1 MSDNKWSLVYD
12 EFDPDQQGLREAICT
27 LGNGY
32 FATRAAVPEADADE
46 VNYPGTY
53 LAGGYN
59 RLETEISGR
68 LIENEDLV
76 NFPNWLVLKFRID
89 DQEWFDLRDVDILSF
104 CQTLD
109 LKAGTLIRQV
119 RFRDDQQRTTKLVER
134 RFVHLSQ
141 PHLAGLEVV
150 LSAEDWSGTVAF
162 LSAIDGRVENTGVER
177 YQKLAGHHHEPVEMV
192 QVDEERVYL
201 KVRTVQSGV
210 EVANCQ
216 HTRVYHRNQK
226 LAPQRELVHDE
237 AGLIG
242 QQFEVELNE
251 GSDVAVEK
259 IVSLFTNKDPAIS
272 ECGLAARD
280 ELAGVERFEELLERH
295 ALAWELLWRRF
306 DIAMDVEDSV
316 TSAYEPALILRL
328 HVFHLVQTA
337 SPNTKD
343 LDVGV
348 PARGWHGEAYRGHIF
363 WDELFIFP
371 LLNLR
376 MPEITRSLLN
386 YRYRRLDAA
395 RDEANKAGYDGA
407 MFPWQSGSSGR
418 EESQVLHLN
427 PESGRWLRDNTH
439 LQYHVSADIAYNVW
453 QYFQVTDDLEYLLF
467 YGAEIILEVARFF
480 ASLTT
485 YNERLDRYEICGV
498 MGPDEYHDSYPGPDD
513 AGPDDAGPDDARPD
527 DARKTEPG
535 LDNNAYTNV
544 MAVWV
549 LTRALDV
556 LDRLPELRFDE
567 LHDLLELEQEE
578 IDRWRDISQK
588 MRICFHDN
596 NVISQFEGYEDLEE
610 FDWEGYREK
619 YDNIQRLDR
628 ILEAEDDTP
637 NKYKASKQADVLMLF
652 YLFSDEDLSDL
663 FEQLGYEFD
672 ATAKQRN
679 IDYYLKRTSHGSTL
693 SRVVHSWVTADCDR
707 TQSWNLFLDALKSDV
722 SDIQGGTTPE
732 GIHLGAMAGTVD
744 LVQRSYAGIEI
755 RGDDVLR
762 FNPQLPNELSRL
774 HLDIRWRAHSLAVT
788 ITSDRLKIATRQS
801 SASPIRIGVSGEI
814 YELEAGQER
823 EFSLER
829 H

>member
-1 MSDNKWSLVYD
+1 MSDNHWSLVYD
-12 EFDPDQQGLREAICT
+12 EFKPDQQGLREALCT

-32 FATRAAVPEADADE
+32 FATRGAAPEAAADE
-46 VNYPGTY
+46 VHYPGTY

-59 RLETEISGR
+59 RRKTEIAGR
-68 LIENEDLV
+68 VIENEDLV
-76 NFPNWLVLKFRID
+76 NFPNWLPLKFRVD
-89 DQEWFDLRDVDILSF
+89 DGPWFDLRKVDILSF
-104 CQTLD
+104 RQQLD
-109 LKAGTLIRQV
+109 LKDGTLTRKV
-119 RFRDDQQRTTKLVER
+119 RFCDDENRTSTLVCR
-134 RFVHLSQ
+134 RFVHLSRR
-141 PHLAGLEVV
+141 HLAGLQLE
-150 LSAEDWSGTVAF
+150 LKAEDWSGRVEF
-162 LSAIDGRVENTGVER
+162 LSALDGRVNNSGVER
-177 YQKLAGHHHEPVEMV
+177 YQKLESKHHEPVEME
-192 QVDEERVYL
+192 QVDEETVYL
-201 KVRTVQSGV
+201 RVRALQSNL
-210 EVANCQ
+210 EVANSSR
-216 HTRVYHRNQK
+216 TRAYHRNQQ
-226 LAPQRELVHDE
+226 LHPERELVNE
-237 AGLIG
+237 PGGLIG
-242 QQFEVELNE
+242 QKFAVDLNE
-251 GSDVAVEK
+251 GSSVTVEK
-259 IVSLFTNKDPAIS
+259 MVSLFTSKDRAIS
-272 ECGLAARD
+272 ECGLASKNELEGIDRFD
-280 ELAGVERFEELLERH
+280 ELQQRH
-295 ALAWELLWRRF
+295 SLAWELLWRRF
-306 DIAMDVEDSV
+306 DIAMDVENGKA
-316 TSAYEPALILRL
+316 TQHHPALVLRL

-395 RDEANKAGYDGA
+395 RDEAEKAGFDGA

-427 PESGRWLRDNTH
+427 PESGRWLADNTH

-485 YNERLDRYEICGV
+485 YNDELDRYEICGV
-498 MGPDEYHDSYPGPDD
+498 MGPDEYHDSYPG
-513 AGPDDAGPDDARPD
+513 AE
-527 DARKTEPG
+527 EPG

-544 MAVWV
+544 MVVWV
-549 LTRALDV
+549 LTTALDV
-556 LDRLPELRFDE
+556 LDRLPELRYDE
-567 LHDLLELEQEE
+567 LHDLLELEQDE
-578 IDRWRDISQK
+578 IDRWRDISTK
-588 MRICFHDN
+588 MRLCFHDG
-596 NVISQFEGYEDLEE
+596 VISQFENYENLEE

-652 YLFSDEDLSDL
+652 YLFSDEELGEL
-663 FEQLGYEFD
+663 FEQMGYSFD
-672 ATAKQRN
+672 ADIKQRN
-679 IDYYLKRTSHGSTL
+679 IDYYLARTSHGSTL
-693 SRVVHSWVTADCDR
+693 SRVVHSWVTANCDR
-707 TQSWNLFLDALKSDV
+707 AQSWNLFLDALKSDV

-774 HLDIRWRAHSLAVT
+774 HLDLRWRAHSLAVT
-788 ITSDRLKIATRQS
+788 ITSERLKIAARKS
-801 SASPIRIGVSGEI
+801 SANPIRIGFSGDT

-823 EFSLER
+823 EFPLQQS
-829 H
+829 